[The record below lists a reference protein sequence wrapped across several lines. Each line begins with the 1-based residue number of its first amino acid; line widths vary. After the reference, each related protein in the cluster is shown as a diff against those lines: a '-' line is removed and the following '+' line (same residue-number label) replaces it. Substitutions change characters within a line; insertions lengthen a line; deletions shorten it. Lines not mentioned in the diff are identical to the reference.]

1 MLPYGVRIQK
11 HRPKSLLSATRK
23 GENCFRSYSVLELCV
38 FELEFNRLAFLLLLS
53 ALVKDFYCTTQ
64 MRNRD

>member
-1 MLPYGVRIQK
+1 MGFVY
-11 HRPKSLLSATRK
+11 KSIAQSHFCQPTRK

-38 FELEFNRLAFLLLLS
+38 CELEFDRLAFLLLLS